1 MSGNSNPG
9 GQGDTARTIRWV
21 TAAMTALAGVNWNQT
36 IYGPGGDKIH
46 TFLYRKST
54 LSTIIL

>member
-1 MSGNSNPG
+1 MSGRSNPG
-9 GQGDTARTIRWV
+9 GQGDTARPIRWV
-21 TAAMTALAGVNWNQT
+21 TVVMTALAGVNWNQT
-36 IYGPGGDKIH
+36 IDGPGADKIH